1 MTVIRKHSFIR
12 KIKDISISGSLALA
26 ILGNSVILQSCGSN
40 ESSKGE
46 DYEEVEVYTKGVK
59 TYISETSPGQFK
71 ITDETQVPAD
81 SSVAIVTYLDGRKET
96 LSPQAVKALIDSD
109 IKNNPTTIG
118 QNNALPNALLFG
130 GMGYLLAKTMSPNY
144 ANYRPDLNSK
154 TKNSSD
160 TTQRRRHHSGG
171 FFFFPMMGRFYSNQT
186 AFQKSSG
193 IHENIGSSRTIT
205 SRPVSGRSGFFRST
219 GRGGFGG

>member
-1 MTVIRKHSFIR
+1 MIVIRKYSFIR

-26 ILGNSVILQSCGSN
+26 IFGNSVVLQSCDSN
-40 ESSKGE
+40 NSSNSE

-59 TYISETSPGQFK
+59 TYISETAKGQFK
-71 ITDETQVPAD
+71 IIDETEVPAD
-81 SSVAIVTYLDGRKET
+81 SSVAIVTYMNGRKET
-96 LSPQAVKALIDSD
+96 LSPQAVKALIDSN

-144 ANYRPDLNSK
+144 ANYRPDLNPK
-154 TKNSSD
+154 TKNSTD
-160 TTQRRRHHSGG
+160 TTQRRRHSSGG
-171 FFFFPMMGRFYSNQT
+171 FFFFPLMGRFYSNQT

-205 SRPVSGRSGFFRST
+205 SRPVNSRSGFFRST
-219 GRGGFGG
+219 GRGGFSG

>member
-1 MTVIRKHSFIR
+1 MTVLRKHSFIR

-26 ILGNSVILQSCGSN
+26 ILGNSVMLQSCGSS
-40 ESSKGE
+40 ESSRGE

-59 TYISETSPGQFK
+59 TYISETSNGQFK

-81 SSVAIVTYLDGRKET
+81 SSVAIITYLDGRNET
-96 LSPQAVKALIDSD
+96 LSPQAVKALIDNN

-144 ANYRPDLNSK
+144 VSYRPDLNPK
-154 TKNSSD
+154 TKNSND
-160 TTQRRRHHSGG
+160 TTQRRRHSSGG
-171 FFFFPMMGRFYSNQT
+171 FFFFPLMGRFYSNQT

-193 IHENIGSSRTIT
+193 IHQNIGSSRTIT

-219 GRGGFGG
+219 GRGGFVG